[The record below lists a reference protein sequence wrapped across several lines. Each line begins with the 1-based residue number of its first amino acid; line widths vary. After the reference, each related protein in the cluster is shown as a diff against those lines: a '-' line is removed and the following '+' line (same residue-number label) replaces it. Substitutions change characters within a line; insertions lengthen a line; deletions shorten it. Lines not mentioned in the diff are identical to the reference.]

1 MARRYVAVFVS
12 LSLSPRL
19 HSLVPGMLVPQVC
32 VEDVFSGETPFAVGA
47 GLLTFLGMVYLKM
60 SALASP
66 MFVLSVIFGA
76 SIRCQEELFGEWSS
90 VVAGCC

>member
-1 MARRYVAVFVS
+1 VRTTKIYPRDLAVGFQS
-12 LSLSPRL
+12 DHRSPA
-19 HSLVPGMLVPQVC
+19 PQVLSTIC
-32 VEDVFSGETPFAVGA
+32 ISSGETPFAVGA